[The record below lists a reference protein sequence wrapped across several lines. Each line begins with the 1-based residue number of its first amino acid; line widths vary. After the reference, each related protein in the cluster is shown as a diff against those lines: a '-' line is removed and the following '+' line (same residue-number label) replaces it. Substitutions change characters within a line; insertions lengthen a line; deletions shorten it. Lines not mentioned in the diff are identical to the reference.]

1 MFREGGGPLVT
12 CAAVL
17 FRYRRD
23 EAVKNPRAL
32 TGAVLL
38 MAILAMAGCSRERID
53 WKSAESADT
62 QEAYDHFLE
71 RHPDSELAAQARARL
86 AQLAE
91 DKDWKSATAADT
103 ADAYRQFLA
112 SHASGKWA
120 EEARIRIENFSLDTN
135 PSPVA
140 APSADTASSAPR
152 SGTATPGERASV
164 PPHEIQAAKETAA
177 AARVPGPP
185 SKPASVT
192 TSDAS
197 SAAAKSAAAEKYAAA
212 AKPPATA
219 PGAKSITTGPP
230 SKPVTTSSTET
241 SSGYGIQLGAFSS
254 QAAALSEW
262 KRLQTAYDA
271 ELHGLFAH
279 AVPVQV
285 TSGTLFRLQSP
296 VGEETRARDI
306 CGALTKHAQPCVV
319 VLPAEKR

>member
-1 MFREGGGPLVT
+1 
-12 CAAVL
+12 
-17 FRYRRD
+17 
-23 EAVKNPRAL
+23 VKNPRAL

-38 MAILAMAGCSRERID
+38 MATLALASCSRERID

-71 RHPDSELAAQARARL
+71 RHPDSELAAQAKARI

-91 DKDWKSATAADT
+91 DKDWKSATVADT

-135 PSPVA
+135 ASPIA
-140 APSADTASSAPR
+140 SPSADAASPAPR
-152 SGTATPGERASV
+152 ASGTAEPGERATI

-177 AARVPGPP
+177 AARVPGPQ
-185 SKPASVT
+185 SKPAAVKQNPSG
-192 TSDAS
+192 SAPGEDARSAQSPGGSGHPVSSRPATEGLAAESS
-197 SAAAKSAAAEKYAAA
+197 SAF
-212 AKPPATA
+212 
-219 PGAKSITTGPP
+219 
-230 SKPVTTSSTET
+230 
-241 SSGYGIQLGAFSS
+241 GIQLGAFST

-262 KRLQTAYDA
+262 KRLQSAYDA

-279 AVPVQV
+279 AVPVHV

-296 VGEETRARDI
+296 VGDETRARSI

-319 VLPAEKR
+319 VLPSEKR